1 MKLVFSFICTF
12 LNTFENKL
20 CPVKLKPENI
30 VTDLRYRVE
39 KKKKTLKEASQETEI
54 DVKKGNCCNLIIIN
68 KLCLS
73 VATTFIMKWSNNFV
87 ENVFRKFL

>member
-1 MKLVFSFICTF
+1 MSSQIKTREHCNWFTLSCRK
-12 LNTFENKL
+12 E
-20 CPVKLKPENI
+20 
-30 VTDLRYRVE
+30 
-39 KKKKTLKEASQETEI
+39 KKTLKEASQETEI

-73 VATTFIMKWSNNFV
+73 VATTFIMKCSNNFV